1 MTCIPAD
8 TAAHP
13 RIVIGCCLQCRATG
27 LSAVEVILESWWR
40 NMIVLLLSSTHFLQ
54 EGDERHESIIVSGIA
69 ELLHET
75 LGFLL
80 AELLSEVG
88 EEKEKLV
95 LQDGVVVIFVVQLH
109 DLNKVVEASLVLGV
123 LAFLE
128 HGEDFGLGQDL
139 LSLFLCSSDGL
150 DGLHGGVDVAGPH
163 QVASIEGI
171 DLAVTLEVIDIEG
184 EVKSFDFLLLES
196 KLGHGVSVG
205 D

>member
-1 MTCIPAD
+1 MLNISQKIREKRLGMFSHFDWWLESADVSQAADIQTIPGWICMTCIPAD

-13 RIVIGCCLQCRATG
+13 RIVIGFACRATG
-27 LSAVEVILESWWR
+27 LLAVEVILESWWR

-123 LAFLE
+123 LAF
-128 HGEDFGLGQDL
+128 
-139 LSLFLCSSDGL
+139 
-150 DGLHGGVDVAGPH
+150 PH
-163 QVASIEGI
+163 
-171 DLAVTLEVIDIEG
+171 
-184 EVKSFDFLLLES
+184 
-196 KLGHGVSVG
+196 
-205 D
+205 

>member
-1 MTCIPAD
+1 MFQVWRVVLTCKR
-8 TAAHP
+8 TRQSSYFSAAHIFSRKGMKGMNP
-13 RIVIGCCLQCRATG
+13 SS
-27 LSAVEVILESWWR
+27 SAGSQSSFMRPLASS
-40 NMIVLLLSSTHFLQ
+40 LLSFSPRLVRRRKSWFSRMVLSSFL
-54 EGDERHESIIVSGIA
+54 SYSFMIS
-69 ELLHET
+69 
-75 LGFLL
+75 
-80 AELLSEVG
+80 
-88 EEKEKLV
+88 
-95 LQDGVVVIFVVQLH
+95 
-109 DLNKVVEASLVLGV
+109 KVVEASLVLGV

-196 KLGHGVSVG
+196 KLGPH
-205 D
+205 